1 MNKLLLPNPWKTG
14 GYLLTGCG
22 SALAILYFFFDF
34 KFKMDVFAIYSSF
47 LETKMFAIIRTNV
60 ADELILL
67 LLLAGMGL
75 IIFSKEKIETPHIDA
90 IRTFSLVRALLFNII
105 FLFLTILFVYG
116 SGFITV
122 LVINLLIF
130 PLLYL
135 FFFHI
140 HYRKEKNKIV

>member
-1 MNKLLLPNPWKTG
+1 MNKLLLPYPWKTA

-75 IIFSKEKIETPHIDA
+75 IIFSREKIETPHLDA
-90 IRTFSLVRALLFNII
+90 FRTFSLVRALLFNII

-116 SGFITV
+116 SGFITI
-122 LVINLLIF
+122 LVINLLTF

-135 FFFHI
+135 FFFYI
-140 HYRKEKNKIV
+140 HYRKEKNRIM